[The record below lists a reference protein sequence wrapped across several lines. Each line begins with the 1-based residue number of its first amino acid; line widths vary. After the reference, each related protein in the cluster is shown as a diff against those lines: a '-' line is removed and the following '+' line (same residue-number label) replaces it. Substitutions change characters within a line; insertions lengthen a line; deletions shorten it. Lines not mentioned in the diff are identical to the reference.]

1 MKNIIKVIAIAIV
14 VVIAILTV
22 REYCARYTMRYCEVY
37 DIGKYEGEI
46 AIIDN
51 KDDIWVWREE
61 IPEGLEIGDECR
73 LKMHTNFTDWTIDDD
88 YIIDIIWVD

>member
-1 MKNIIKVIAIAIV
+1 MKTVIKSIAIAIV

-22 REYCARYTMRYCEVY
+22 RECCARYTMRYCEVY

-51 KDDIWVWREE
+51 RGYVWVWREN
-61 IPEGLEIGDECR
+61 IPEGLEVGDECR

-88 YIIDIIWVD
+88 YIREIVWVD